1 VNNDYE
7 PQASSYDIQT
17 TGMDSG
23 YVGQTQS
30 RTPARVE
37 APPTDSQS
45 RKVKYIR
52 SLQQVEGL
60 SEEAKKALEEVSK
73 RYVFRANDY
82 YLSLIDWNDPEDP
95 IRRLVIPTTGEMTE
109 WGKLDA
115 SNEAAV
121 TVAQGVQH
129 KYRDTALVLVNNVC
143 GAYCRYCFRKRLF
156 MNDHDEAVHELE
168 PAFAYI
174 ASHSEI
180 TDVLLTGG
188 DPLIMS
194 TGKLRPILER
204 LAAIPHVRT
213 IRTGSKML
221 AFNPFRL
228 LDDPE
233 LQRLIREIATP
244 ERALYIMAHFD
255 HPRELTAEAREAVT
269 CAMRSGARVVNQ
281 CPMIRGIND
290 KPETL
295 AALFNTMTNL
305 GAPQY
310 YVFQCRPTAGN
321 EPFDIP
327 IVESWRIFS
336 QAQELSSGLSRRAR
350 FCMSHA
356 TGKVEVIGVDTD
368 FIYTRYHRAKDEENV
383 GRVMIFHRDDRAIW
397 LDQLKPAAFSGRSES
412 AETETNSR
420 SGAATAAYGGSL

>member
-1 VNNDYE
+1 VNNDHAE
-7 PQASSYDIQT
+7 PSPAYDTQTSYGDSTPSSW
-17 TGMDSG
+17 
-23 YVGQTQS
+23 
-30 RTPARVE
+30 TPSIVPAE
-37 APPTDSQS
+37 PSESPAAPPP

-52 SLQQVEGL
+52 TLQQVEGL
-60 SEEAKKALEEVSK
+60 SEDAKKALDEVSK

-82 YLSLIDWNDPEDP
+82 YLKLIDWNDPEDP
-95 IRRLVIPTTGEMTE
+95 IRRLVIPTTGEMRD

-174 ASHSEI
+174 SSHPEI

-204 LAAIPHVRT
+204 IAAIPHIRT

-228 LDDPE
+228 LDDEE
-233 LQRLIREIATP
+233 LQKLIRDVSTP
-244 ERALYIMAHFD
+244 KRAFYIMAHFD
-255 HPRELTAEAREAVT
+255 HPRELTPEARTAVT

-281 CPMIRGIND
+281 CPMIRGVND
-290 KPETL
+290 RPETL
-295 AALFNTMTNL
+295 ATLFRTMTIL

-327 IVESWRIFS
+327 IVESWKIFS
-336 QAQELSSGLSRRAR
+336 QAQEMSSGLSRRAR

-356 TGKVEVIGVDTD
+356 SGKVEVIGVDGRY
-368 FIYTRYHRAKDEENV
+368 IYTRYHRAKDEENV
-383 GRVMIFHRDDRAIW
+383 GRVMIFHRDDHAFW
-397 LDQLKPAAFSGRSES
+397 LDQLKPATFPHEEASTDRTPDPG
-412 AETETNSR
+412 AEQRTVPCGDSR
-420 SGAATAAYGGSL
+420 